1 MAKRK
6 KGEERELVRLPPHV
20 NAAVLGVFAVLALFG
35 GLMIFWQ
42 AWQVSR
48 ANSVG
53 PRLES
58 LRADLVSN
66 IDSQVEAFRQRLLG
80 LSTEAHLVAD
90 IDAGDFEGAAARV
103 RTDWPELKDVGIFE
117 ASLETAFSADRASV
131 GFSKLAL
138 LSASVNEGVPRV
150 DVVGR
155 GENLD
160 LGMAVPVKS
169 EAGEV
174 AAVIYGAMTLD
185 DLTRPVREASLPG
198 GFLELRSGQRVLVE
212 LGDASL
218 RHQTQTVDLS
228 GIPLRL
234 ATAAPGYQA
243 TLSYSMPVQ
252 LLLGV
257 GVLFLAGVLAWKL
270 RAAVA
275 QMSGTSTSVGP
286 TMADT
291 LRAEGVEPA
300 AKAPRTAV
308 ATATSEGR
316 GAAPVSARSSVG
328 VHVDRSIFR
337 AYDIRG
343 VVGQTLNEDVA
354 RLIGQAIGT
363 VMNER
368 GLREIVVG
376 RDGRLSGPEM
386 ANALIEGLR
395 LAGRDVIDIG
405 LAPTPVVYF
414 ASYHLQAGSC
424 VAVTGSHNPPDYN
437 GFKIVLD
444 GETLATE
451 AIDDLYFRIADRLLD
466 DHGNGGL
473 QSMDVSADYIRR
485 IGDDVLLERKLKVVV
500 DAGNGVAGGIAPQV
514 LEAIGAEVVPLY
526 CEVDGQFPNHHP
538 DPSDPHNLTDLIQFV
553 QKLGA
558 DIGLAFDGDGDRLG
572 VVTRAGEIIFADRVL
587 MLFARDVLSRAPGA
601 TIIYDVKCTGH
612 LAGQIL
618 RNGGSP
624 TMWKTG
630 HSLIKAKMRETE
642 AELAGE
648 MSGHFFFRER
658 WYGFDDGIYAAAR
671 LLEIIAADGR
681 EPEEIFDEL
690 PKGASTPEL
699 KVEMKEGAHYAYI
712 EKFVA
717 QAQFDGARISNIDG
731 VRADWHDGWGLVR
744 CSNTTPSLVLRFDAD
759 DEDALKRIQN
769 VFREQMLA
777 VDSTLVLP
785 F

>member
-6 KGEERELVRLPPHV
+6 KNEERELMQLPPQV
-20 NAAVLGVFAVLALFG
+20 NAAVLAVFTLLALLG
-35 GLMIFWQ
+35 GLGILWQ
-42 AWQVSR
+42 TWQVSR
-48 ANSVG
+48 AQSVG

-58 LRADLVSN
+58 LRQDLVAN
-66 IDSQVEAFRQRLLG
+66 IDAKVETFRQRLQALALDSALVSDVEG
-80 LSTEAHLVAD
+80 RNFEAAT
-90 IDAGDFEGAAARV
+90 ARV
-103 RTDWPELKDVGIFE
+103 SQTWPELKDVGVFDP
-117 ASLETAFSADRASV
+117 SLDAAFSTDLARV

-138 LSASVNEGVPRV
+138 LTSVAHEGEARL

-155 GENLD
+155 GDALD
-160 LGMAVPVKS
+160 LGMAVPIKH
-169 EAGEV
+169 EAG
-174 AAVIYGAMTLD
+174 AVTAVVYGAMSLA
-185 DLTRPVREASLPG
+185 DLTQPVSDASLPG
-198 GFLELRSGQRVLVE
+198 GFMELRSGQRVLVE
-212 LGDASL
+212 RGDSSL
-218 RHQTQTVDLS
+218 RYSTKGTDLS

-234 ATAAPGYQA
+234 ATAAPGYVA
-243 TLSYSMPVQ
+243 TLPYSTGTQ
-252 LLLGV
+252 LMFGLGALFFAV
-257 GVLFLAGVLAWKL
+257 VLGMKL
-270 RAAVA
+270 RKAIA
-275 QMSGTSTSVGP
+275 QLTGKSTVVEP

-291 LRAEGVEPA
+291 LLAEGVEPA
-300 AKAPRTAV
+300 PKAERTAGSKPA
-308 ATATSEGR
+308 ATA
-316 GAAPVSARSSVG
+316 APPVARTSVG

-343 VVGQTLNEDVA
+343 VVGKTLNEDVA

-405 LAPTPVVYF
+405 QAPTPLVYF
-414 ASYHLQAGSC
+414 AAYHLQAGSC

-485 IGDDVLLERKLKVVV
+485 IADDVLLERKLKVVV

-553 QKLGA
+553 QQLGA
-558 DIGLAFDGDGDRLG
+558 DLGLAFDGDGDRLG
-572 VVTRAGEIIFADRVL
+572 VVTRTGEIIFSDRVL

-624 TMWKTG
+624 IMWKTG

-671 LLEIIAADGR
+671 LLEILAADGR
-681 EPEEIFDEL
+681 EPEEIFEEL

-759 DEDALKRIQN
+759 DEHALARIQN

-777 VDSTLVLP
+777 VDSTLILP